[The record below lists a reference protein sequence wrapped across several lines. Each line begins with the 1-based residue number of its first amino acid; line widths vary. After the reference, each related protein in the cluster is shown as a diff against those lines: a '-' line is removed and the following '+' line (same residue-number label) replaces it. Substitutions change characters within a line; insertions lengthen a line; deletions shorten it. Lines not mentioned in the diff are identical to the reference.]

1 MPWMHDSR
9 RCSRINQEMTRH
21 DSRLGLTADLLSAK
35 VLVWIASVG
44 RDAELT
50 RDAHLYFAERYS
62 RLARVHRAGGRT
74 GRAKDLER
82 KAREHFDS
90 AGLDGP
96 PFAAAMGM
104 PRPRRFVVT
113 DAVSRTSLDGPDDAA

>member
-1 MPWMHDSR
+1 
-9 RCSRINQEMTRH
+9 MTRH

-50 RDAHLYFAERYS
+50 RDAHLYFADRYS

-82 KAREHFDS
+82 KAREHFEW

-113 DAVSRTSLDGPDDAA
+113 DAVSRASLDGPDDAA

>member
-1 MPWMHDSR
+1 MAP
-9 RCSRINQEMTRH
+9 H

-50 RDAHLYFAERYS
+50 REAHLYFADRYS
-62 RLARVHRAGGRT
+62 RLARVHRAGGRA
-74 GRAKDLER
+74 GRAMDLER
-82 KAREHFDS
+82 KAREHFDL
-90 AGLDGP
+90 AGPDGP

-104 PRPRRFVVT
+104 PRPRRFVMT
-113 DAVSRTSLDGPDDAA
+113 DAVSRTSLGGPDAAA